1 MLFPPRPESGSKV
14 AAGRRCGAHP
24 SLVGTA
30 GGAPEHVNMGGEV
43 DVAHFDIDTVTGAS
57 KLSFGLRWESLRELF
72 CLLGGINSWVLKK
85 EARCPHRHRP
95 LNLQV
100 TI

>member
-1 MLFPPRPESGSKV
+1 MLFPPRDESGSKV
-14 AAGRRCGAHP
+14 DAGLRFGAYP

-30 GGAPEHVNMGGEV
+30 RGAPEHVNMGGEV
-43 DVAHFDIDTVTGAS
+43 DVAHFDIDAVTGAS

-85 EARCPHRHRP
+85 EARCP
-95 LNLQV
+95 L
-100 TI
+100 